1 MTPFIIGCAGDAKS
15 ADTGFKD
22 YVRRQAKRGIKV
34 TIVHQGES
42 LIVRREVPEARR
54 RAAVSAILKNMYRN
68 RSAKGPTASELVRQM
83 RESGRY

>member
-1 MTPFIIGCAGDAKS
+1 MNPFAIGCGGDVKI

-34 TIVHQGES
+34 TIIRTGES
-42 LIVRREVPEARR
+42 FIVRREVPEAMR
-54 RAAVSAILKNMYRN
+54 RAACERIIARLRRPDR
-68 RSAKGPTASELVRQM
+68 RSGPTASVIVREM